1 MEIVFSVLCNKDLPV
16 LAQNVGLAGL
26 TILIPVAIAI
36 FTGDKD
42 FRELDNHVILD
53 HVIQAKRL
61 LVYSALIFLPIFFWH
76 DSPIFL
82 RLVELVAWGIG
93 VYFLVDILMRSY
105 RWLKGN
111 KFPMRFDFLDAMKD
125 KKDMEESWNSVW
137 SSEKVNSENE
147 NDFFKIFAERID
159 KLLKTNEQR

>member
-1 MEIVFSVLCNKDLPV
+1 MEFILSLLFNKDFPV
-16 LAQNVGLAGL
+16 LAHNVGLAGL

-61 LVYSALIFLPIFFWH
+61 LVYSALIFFPVFFWH
-76 DSPIFL
+76 DSPILL
-82 RLVELVAWGIG
+82 RIVELIAWGIG

-105 RWLKGN
+105 KWLKGN
-111 KFPMRFDFLDAMKD
+111 KFPMRFEFLETMKD
-125 KKDMEESWNSVW
+125 KKDMEESWSSVW
-137 SSEKVNSENE
+137 GSEKVNSKNE
-147 NDFFKIFAERID
+147 NDFFKIFAKRVD
-159 KLLKTNEQR
+159 KLFETNGK